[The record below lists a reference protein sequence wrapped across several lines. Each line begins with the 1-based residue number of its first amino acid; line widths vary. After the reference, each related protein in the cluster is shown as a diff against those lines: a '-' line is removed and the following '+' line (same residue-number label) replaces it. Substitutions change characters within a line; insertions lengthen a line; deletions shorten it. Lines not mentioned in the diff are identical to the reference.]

1 MSIRV
6 HLWFSIGFGGYLGAA
21 MSKTSVRILARTLG
35 SQPLSGSAGS
45 SVRDL
50 YPMRSLL
57 RAWERGL
64 ERRLFCGLLRVLER
78 ALLRWPLR

>member
-1 MSIRV
+1 
-6 HLWFSIGFGGYLGAA
+6 
-21 MSKTSVRILARTLG
+21 
-35 SQPLSGSAGS
+35 
-45 SVRDL
+45 
-50 YPMRSLL
+50 MRPLL